1 MDTTMIGRIIYSN
14 INVNV
19 DICRAVIKK
28 LFINN
33 KYNMEKDPNI
43 TKVKDVLNRGLLTI
57 IILKLGLLG
66 FNGIGLT
73 TLLYLIF

>member
-1 MDTTMIGRIIYSN
+1 MIGRIIYSN